1 MTTAPSTGGP
11 SPSPSDS
18 VIQDFADMSAALTG
32 FQSSFLRPFIDP
44 VNLSG
49 TFYSFASSQAGQS
62 MMDALLEAFRAIQS
76 ESAQTIADTLL
87 EVSSDKPSNQALL
100 CRAIVAMWYLG
111 SWYPPPFQ
119 TDGLQQVIS
128 AQAYTMS
135 LAWNVAQAH
144 PMGYSVF
151 QFGYWSEAPKGLETF
166 GVNMGNGVGQ

>member
-1 MTTAPSTGGP
+1 MTTSPSTGSP
-11 SPSPSDS
+11 STSPSDS

-32 FQSSFLRPFIDP
+32 FQSSFLRPFPDS

-49 TFYSFASSQAGQS
+49 TFYRFAVSQVGQS
-62 MMDALLEAFRAIQS
+62 MMDALLDAFRAIQS
-76 ESAQTIADTLL
+76 KDAQTIADTLL
-87 EVSSDKPSNQALL
+87 EVSNGKPSNQALL

-128 AQAYTMS
+128 MEAYTMS

-151 QFGYWSEAPKGLETF
+151 QFGYWSKAPKGLETF
-166 GVNMGNGVGQ
+166 GVNTSNGGGQ